1 MEDKGLLYSKLAT
14 FLQLS
19 EGTSPKP
26 HHTDSQNCKS
36 HASVFRAAISK
47 EFLAQVCGKK
57 EKGLKQIEIASGIH
71 PIVKWNQSEL
81 WLQGRDSEVRKAIK
95 VIEERLKSIDGQK
108 VEVFGS
114 WNCCG
119 RDLQKE
125 GRTKRQGKVFA
136 LDCEIV
142 LTSRGR
148 EVARVALLDFSGE
161 TCLDELVKPENQI
174 WNYNTKDS
182 GITKDTLRGVRTR
195 LSDVQQSLKSLV
207 SADDILVG
215 HSLDTDLK
223 CLDWMHEK
231 VAKMI
236 CPKIIFFRRLPTPAL
251 PFQILME
258 ARRNCP

>member
-1 MEDKGLLYSKLAT
+1 MEDEGVLYSKLAT

-19 EGTSPKP
+19 EGTSPKA
-26 HHTDSQNCKS
+26 HTDSQNCKS
-36 HASVFRAAISK
+36 HPSVFRAAISK

-125 GRTKRQGKVFA
+125 GRTRGRKRQGKVFA
-136 LDCEIV
+136 MDCEMV
-142 LTSRGR
+142 FTSKRN
-148 EVARVALLDFSGE
+148 EVTRVALLDFSGE

-174 WNYNTKDS
+174 WNYNTKYS
-182 GITKDTLRGVRTR
+182 GITKDTLRGVRIGQDCRTCNR
-195 LSDVQQSLKSLV
+195 VLEAWSQPMTFLSATASTLTSNV
-207 SADDILVG
+207 STG
-215 HSLDTDLK
+215 
-223 CLDWMHEK
+223 CM
-231 VAKMI
+231 
-236 CPKIIFFRRLPTPAL
+236 RRW
-251 PFQILME
+251 QK
-258 ARRNCP
+258 

>member
-1 MEDKGLLYSKLAT
+1 M
-14 FLQLS
+14 
-19 EGTSPKP
+19 
-26 HHTDSQNCKS
+26 
-36 HASVFRAAISK
+36 K
-47 EFLAQVCGKK
+47 E
-57 EKGLKQIEIASGIH
+57 
-71 PIVKWNQSEL
+71 
-81 WLQGRDSEVRKAIK
+81 AIK
-95 VIEERLKSIDGQK
+95 VIEERLKSIHGQK

-136 LDCEIV
+136 LDCEMV
-142 LTSRGR
+142 FTSKGN

-174 WNYNTKDS
+174 WNYKTKYS
-182 GITKDTLRGVRTR
+182 GISKETLRGVRTR
-195 LSDVQQSLKSLV
+195 LSDVQQSLRSLV

-236 CPKIIFFRRLPTPAL
+236 CPIIIFSAGCRHQHCLSKS
-251 PFQILME
+251 
-258 ARRNCP
+258 

>member
-1 MEDKGLLYSKLAT
+1 MEDEGLLYSKLAS

-19 EGTSPKP
+19 EGTSPKG
-26 HHTDSQNCKS
+26 HTDSQNCKS
-36 HASVFRAAISK
+36 HPSFFRAAISK

-95 VIEERLKSIDGQK
+95 VIEERLKSIHGQK
-108 VEVFGS
+108 VEVIGT
-114 WNCCG
+114 WNCWICE
-119 RDLQKE
+119 REDA
-125 GRTKRQGKVFA
+125 RKRRGKVFA
-136 LDCEIV
+136 LDCEMV
-142 LTSRGR
+142 LTSKGR

-174 WNYNTKDS
+174 WNYNTKYS
-182 GITKDTLRGVRTR
+182 GISKETLRGVRTR

-215 HSLDTDLK
+215 HSLDHDLK

-251 PFQILME
+251 SFQILME
-258 ARRNCP
+258 ARKNCP